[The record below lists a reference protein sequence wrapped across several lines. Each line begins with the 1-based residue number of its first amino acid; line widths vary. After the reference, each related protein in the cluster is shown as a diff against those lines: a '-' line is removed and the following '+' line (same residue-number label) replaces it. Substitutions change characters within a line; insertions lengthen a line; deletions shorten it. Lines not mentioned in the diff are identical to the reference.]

1 MLSNPT
7 LLPTLLTKIT
17 SYTPVMVKFHLKLIP
32 QILQNKLIDKILNTL
47 FLESLQED
55 ELDFLEGKALKI
67 SVPDIDYFLVLTNV
81 QQRLFVATHMTPDVT
96 LSANFNDLMLMISR
110 EQDPDTLFFQR
121 RLCIE
126 GNTALG
132 LGIKNWLDGIDLN
145 ILPKQCQRLLTQYA
159 KAVP

>member
-1 MLSNPT
+1 MSSNSS

-17 SYTPVMVKFHLKLIP
+17 CYTPTIVKLHLKLIP
-32 QILQNKLIDKILNTL
+32 QTIQNAIIEKILNTL

-67 SVPDIDYFLVLTNV
+67 SVPDIDYSLILTNT
-81 QQRLFVATHMTPDVT
+81 QQHLYIAKHLIPDVT

-121 RLCIE
+121 KLCIE

-145 ILPKQCQRLLTQYA
+145 ILPKQCQSVLTHYA
-159 KAVP
+159 KAVS

>member
-132 LGIKNWLDGIDLN
+132 LGIKNWLDGIDLS

>member
-1 MLSNPT
+1 MSSNPT

-132 LGIKNWLDGIDLN
+132 LGIKNWLDGIDLS